1 MSETTEKAVLV
12 GGLDVAT
19 DRIELPIAGWG
30 AVENVNVTGHGE
42 DESDLSPEAQRKRE
56 QREREKAAGVE
67 VFGLKLSPYERA
79 ELDEGRAGRGSQGEP
94 YTTTEYIKTL
104 IRNDVKRL
112 RHEQGKLAG
121 RICKN
126 CQKELPRGCGGTW
139 GREARCLLARSEI
152 ALAL

>member
-1 MSETTEKAVLV
+1 MAEKAGKQVLV

-19 DRIELPIAGWG
+19 DRIELPVMSWNASSDD
-30 AVENVNVTGHGE
+30 AVTGHADAPE
-42 DESDLSPEAQRKRE
+42 DLSPEAQRKRL

-67 VFGLKLSPYERA
+67 VFELKFSPYERA
-79 ELDEGRAGRGSQGEP
+79 ELDEGRAGRGSKGDP

-112 RHEQGKLAG
+112 RVEQGRLTG

-126 CQKELPRGCGGTW
+126 CQKPLPRGCAGVWSGE
-139 GREARCLLARSEI
+139 RLCLLARSEA
-152 ALAL
+152 ALEL

>member
-1 MSETTEKAVLV
+1 MSTKSALERYDQTEKLAATIEACVELTEESGLV
-12 GGLDVAT
+12 T
-19 DRIELPIAGWG
+19 R
-30 AVENVNVTGHGE
+30 HGE

-67 VFGLKLSPYERA
+67 VLELKFSPYERA
-79 ELDEGRAGRGSQGEP
+79 ELDERRAGRGSQGEP

-121 RICKN
+121 RLCKN

-139 GREARCLLARSEI
+139 GRESRCLLARSEI